1 MALYSLRKIN
11 LKASEMKPFFMGNL
25 ISVATRKNKVFKMDR
40 MRDINE
46 AGINN
51 YPRAKTRM
59 IFT

>member
-1 MALYSLRKIN
+1 
-11 LKASEMKPFFMGNL
+11 MKPFFMGNL

>member
-1 MALYSLRKIN
+1 LQREKIKY
-11 LKASEMKPFFMGNL
+11 LKWIGCG
-25 ISVATRKNKVFKMDR
+25 
-40 MRDINE
+40 INE